1 MSAQDLTMYNDT
13 TELIA
18 ELREVGAS
26 QKVINEA
33 VEEFELQ
40 ARQYQIAKSLISAEK
55 LNKSE
60 VK

>member
-40 ARQYQIAKSLISAEK
+40 CRKIK
-55 LNKSE
+55 
-60 VK
+60 